1 MARKIRTLVAAVAVP
16 LVLFAGIASAG
27 KPGTVAPNIPYD
39 IGFTIGGCEESLV
52 GLESAVKAM
61 YGAEPKGKQVSI
73 IDNLVS
79 KVYGADQ
86 KVDQGKPLEAVGLVA
101 QVEDKAFYL
110 MSLPTSKELAI
121 SAEAYDVII
130 AYASSEPTGDG
141 TLKGLAAQCVYQK
154 CLDSGQCTL

>member
-27 KPGTVAPNIPYD
+27 KPIVPYNILLVE
-39 IGFTIGGCEESLV
+39 GGCEESLV

-61 YGAEPKGKQVSI
+61 YGANPNDKQLSVI
-73 IDNLVS
+73 GNLAS
-79 KVYGADQ
+79 KIYGADQ
-86 KVDQGKPLEAVGLVA
+86 KLEQGKPVEAVGLVA

-110 MSLPTSKELAI
+110 VSLTGKGMALSAPSYDAI
-121 SAEAYDVII
+121 MD
-130 AYASSEPTGDG
+130 YASSEPTGDG

>member
-1 MARKIRTLVAAVAVP
+1 MANKILTLVAAVSVP
-16 LVLFAGIASAG
+16 LVLFAGIANAG

-39 IGFTIGGCEESLV
+39 IGFVIGGCEESLA
-52 GLESAVKAM
+52 GLESALKGM
-61 YGAEPKGKQVSI
+61 YGAEPKDKQVSI

-86 KVDQGKPLEAVGLVA
+86 KIDQGKALEAVGLVA

-110 MSLPTSKELAI
+110 MSLPTSKELGI
-121 SAEAYDVII
+121 SADIYNGIM

-141 TLKGLAAQCVYQK
+141 TLMGLAAQCVYQK